1 MLKLKVLS
9 IILLAAMVLSA
20 CSAPAAPTA
29 TTAPEAS
36 EAPQAAAA
44 TEAPAA
50 NSQAGET
57 PVKLG
62 FVVHVT
68 GAAIMS
74 IIEQGAKDAA
84 AQYGVELTYTGPA
97 QTDSTAQIAMFD
109 TLINSGVNGIVVI
122 ASDPSVWTEPIQRA
136 VDKGIVVLVTD
147 TDAPDSAR
155 TAFFG
160 VDSEA
165 LGKMLGEN
173 VRSELEANG
182 KLDAAKI
189 VLGVCVIGPE
199 SHVLREKGFRSAF
212 EGDNVTFVGPVETVC
227 DTTQNYANWQNAYTA
242 NQDAAAFVGLTAVET
257 PSLGKLKEEVGGDF
271 LVASFD
277 PDSEALRQMSNG
289 NISVAVGQNVYL
301 AGYLPTQALARHF
314 KEGLEINPGVNL
326 YNGELDLAADAQTLM
341 DRESDAA
348 ARTAWY
354 ANYITENSLN
364 NFGLVVK

>member
-1 MLKLKVLS
+1 MSKLKVLS
-9 IILLAAMVLSA
+9 VFLLVAMILAA
-20 CSAPAAPTA
+20 CSTPAQTVATETAAPE
-29 TTAPEAS
+29 TTT
-36 EAPQAAAA
+36 A
-44 TEAPAA
+44 TEAPAT
-50 NSQAGET
+50 GE

-84 AQYGVELTYTGPA
+84 AQYGAELTYTGPA

-109 TLINSGVNGIVVI
+109 TLINSGVDGIVII
-122 ASDPSVWTEPIQRA
+122 AGDPTVWTEPIQRA

-147 TDAPDSAR
+147 TDAPDSLR

-165 LGKMLGEN
+165 LGKMLGEH
-173 VRSELEANG
+173 VRSLLEAKGN
-182 KLDAAKI
+182 LDGAKI

-199 SHVLREKGFRSAF
+199 SHVLRENGFRSAF

-277 PDSEALRQMSNG
+277 PDSEALRQMSVG
-289 NISVAVGQNVYL
+289 NIDVAVGQNVYL
-301 AGYLPTQALARHF
+301 AGYLPIQALARHF
-314 KEGLEINPGVNL
+314 QEGLEINPGINL
-326 YNGELDLAADAQTLM
+326 YNGELDLAADAQSLM

-348 ARTAWY
+348 QRTAWY
-354 ANYITENSLN
+354 ARYITDN
-364 NFGLVVK
+364 NLADFGLVIK